1 MGKAQRQRPARLA
14 EKLITIRRALGLSQ
28 NGMLRQLGLAD
39 EFGRNY
45 ISAFEL
51 GAREPPLPVLLRYA
65 RAAGLYVDA
74 LIDDELDLP
83 EKMPARLTSCG
94 IKKKVRSGKT
104 SRRIGSRRA
113 VR

>member
-14 EKLITIRRALGLSQ
+14 EKLVTIRVTLGLSQ
-28 NGMLRQLGLAD
+28 NGMLRRLGLAD

-65 RAAGLYVDA
+65 RAAGVYVDA

-83 EKMPARLTSCG
+83 GKMPARVTSCG
-94 IKKKVRSGKT
+94 IKTKSRPSKT
-104 SRRIGSRRA
+104 NIRMPPKRHN
-113 VR
+113 